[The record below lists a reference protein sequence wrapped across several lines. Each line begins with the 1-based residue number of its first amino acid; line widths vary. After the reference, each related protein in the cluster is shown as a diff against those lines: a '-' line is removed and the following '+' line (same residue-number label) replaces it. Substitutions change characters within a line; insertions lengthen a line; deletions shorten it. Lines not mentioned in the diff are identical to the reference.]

1 MHAWGLFLIMTVQL
15 VDSSVNCSELI
26 QRWKIMKRFERRH
39 EKLAPTPIF
48 IRRVVESLL
57 MTGMLIGFSLIIGI
71 AGYHWLA
78 GLGWVDALLDASMI
92 LGGMG
97 PVSEL
102 HTTEAKLFA
111 SLYALF
117 SGMVFIGIIG
127 LVLAP
132 LAHRMLHR
140 FHLDDEDLQKSE
152 RGKK

>member
-1 MHAWGLFLIMTVQL
+1 MA
-15 VDSSVNCSELI
+15 
-26 QRWKIMKRFERRH
+26 
-39 EKLAPTPIF
+39 
-48 IRRVVESLL
+48 
-57 MTGMLIGFSLIIGI
+57 GMLIGFSLFIGI
-71 AGYHWLA
+71 VGYHWLA
-78 GLGWVDALLDASMI
+78 GLEWIDALLDASMI

-97 PVSEL
+97 PVNEL
-102 HTTEAKLFA
+102 HTTGAKLFA

-140 FHLDDEDLQKSE
+140 FHLDDEDLQKPE